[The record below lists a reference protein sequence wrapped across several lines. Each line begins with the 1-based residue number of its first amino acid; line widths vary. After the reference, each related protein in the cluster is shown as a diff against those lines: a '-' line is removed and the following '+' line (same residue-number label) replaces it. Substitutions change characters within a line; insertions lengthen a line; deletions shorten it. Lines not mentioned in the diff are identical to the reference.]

1 MMSSMLLLV
10 AVVQAADAPALTD
23 ALVKQGLR
31 VTRIGSTGGLLGIG
45 NVALMLGLEE
55 TRYDEVVGAIDRTCR
70 TRIEPITG
78 VVMVDPHL
86 PYMAPT
92 EVEVGGAI
100 VFGVP
105 VERFLRIPQ
114 ETHDE
119 EATAM
124 TTSPSQPDP
133 ITADDGEH
141 DMKLIVA
148 VVKGDDV
155 DAVIEALL
163 TADHRL
169 TRINTTGGFLRRGNA
184 TLLIGVRAAEVDE
197 VIGLIEAA
205 CPSRTEPAPVEK
217 GLPMYSATVFVLDTS
232 HFARV

>member
-1 MMSSMLLLV
+1 
-10 AVVQAADAPALTD
+10 VQAPDAPVLTE

-31 VTRIGSTGGLLGIG
+31 VTAIGSTGGLLGIG

-55 TRYDEVVGAIDRTCR
+55 TRYDDVVASIDRTCR
-70 TRIEPITG
+70 TRIEPVTG
-78 VVMVDPHL
+78 VMMVDPHL
-86 PYMAPT
+86 PYMMPT

-100 VFGVP
+100 VFCVP
-105 VERFLRIPQ
+105 VERFLRIP
-114 ETHDE
+114 ETRQAE
-119 EATAM
+119 EATAV
-124 TTSPSQPDP
+124 TTSHTEPDP
-133 ITADDGEH
+133 ITAIDGEQ

-205 CPSRTEPAPVEK
+205 CPSRTEPAPVER
-217 GLPMYSATVFVLDTS
+217 GLPIYSATVFVLDTT
-232 HFARV
+232 HFVRV